1 MSDVCEIII
10 YTISAALSFNV
21 KATTEDFQERLA
33 GALEEGTV
41 ILDTVEGSK
50 LILNA
55 INVVATQFAVKHRDE
70 IVLTVNKDLTTL
82 RKTEITG
89 DLTVGKGKF
98 VPASEGLDLVLLD

>member
-55 INVVATQFAVKHRDE
+55 INVVAIELPGQAQ
-70 IVLTVNKDLTTL
+70 
-82 RKTEITG
+82 
-89 DLTVGKGKF
+89 TVGENSTQPPLKF
-98 VPASEGLDLVLLD
+98 LRGFSMNRL